1 MTIKSL
7 FSGYDG
13 AVEGCVEGEDRMASL
28 MNILLKEKRYDDAE
42 RTSEDPVYRKQTLER
57 ISLGIEFN
65 KLNYPLL

>member
-42 RTSEDPVYRKQTLER
+42 RTSEDPVYRKQ
-57 ISLGIEFN
+57 
-65 KLNYPLL
+65 LLKELA